1 MTIYYKQQIT
11 QVHYVYKGVIW
22 IRMSNWQ
29 GRVNLCFFFY
39 AKCVIFNYIMGRISQ
54 LLFWCNYDICFMLD
68 QHAECDFILI
78 LLWHNSL
85 QVDMLFH
92 CDTLP
97 WLRANQSTYEW
108 CVISSKL
115 QMYSLWFDRT
125 EHWVQD
131 LPHSRRVD
139 KIVKVEIFCST
150 TTVFSEVFR
159 CHPPLK
165 HTSKI

>member
-1 MTIYYKQQIT
+1 MYNSIRRPFLQLYSWRFIT
-11 QVHYVYKGVIW
+11 NNKS
-22 IRMSNWQ
+22 R
-29 GRVNLCFFFY
+29 R
-39 AKCVIFNYIMGRISQ
+39 YIMCIQVSFGYGCPIDKVEWISQ
-54 LLFWCNYDICFMLD
+54 LLIWWNYDICVMLD
-68 QHAECDFILI
+68 QHAERDFILI
-78 LLWHNSL
+78 LLWNNSL

-108 CVISSKL
+108 CVISSNL

-139 KIVKVEIFCST
+139 KIVQVEIFCST

>member
-11 QVHYVYKGVIW
+11 QVHYVYTGVIW

-29 GRVNLCFFFY
+29 GRVNITASHLMKLRYLCYVRPTRWAWFY
-39 AKCVIFNYIMGRISQ
+39 TDTSLKQQSTGRYGIP
-54 LLFWCNYDICFMLD
+54 LWHL
-68 QHAECDFILI
+68 ILI
-78 LLWHNSL
+78 ESEPI
-85 QVDMLFH
+85 
-92 CDTLP
+92 CAP
-97 WLRANQSTYEW
+97 TYEW